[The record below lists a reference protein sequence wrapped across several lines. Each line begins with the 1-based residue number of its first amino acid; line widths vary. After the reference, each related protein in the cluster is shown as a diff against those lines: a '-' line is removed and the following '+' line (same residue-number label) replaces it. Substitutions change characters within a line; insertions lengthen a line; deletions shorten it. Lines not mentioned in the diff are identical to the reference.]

1 VHTTVSFRVFGALRL
16 VAAVVAIIALI
27 ANFQYVL
34 GFSTFATLNY
44 FSYFTQ
50 QSGMANV
57 VVLVVS
63 GVLTFRG
70 RSDPPWFAT
79 VHAVVT
85 TYVVVS
91 GVVFAV
97 IVSQSASHHYSL
109 AFPVSSQVLHFWL
122 SGYVLLDWVLAPGR
136 TPVRWRTLWL
146 VLVYPIVW
154 GVFTL
159 ERGSVV
165 RWYPYFFLDPS
176 QVDPAQFR
184 LYNGIVLSIFLAVLA
199 ALIGLT
205 RVRPSH
211 LLRHRIA
218 ASGGGAGLGVRAGS
232 RADSRAGSSSGSRS
246 RSVSGVQDE
255 PGSAPIRQQE
265 SKDQAAGVGDGVGDA
280 DGAASR

>member
-1 VHTTVSFRVFGALRL
+1 MHTSVSFRVFGALRL

-63 GVLTFRG
+63 GILTFRG

-184 LYNGIVLSIFLAVLA
+184 LYNGIVLSIFLAVLS
-199 ALIGLT
+199 ALIGLS

-218 ASGGGAGLGVRAGS
+218 DSGGGAGLGARVGTR
-232 RADSRAGSSSGSRS
+232 SRS
-246 RSVSGVQDE
+246 RPSARPRARSVSGVRDE
-255 PGSAPIRQQE
+255 PGSPAAAIHEEEP
-265 SKDQAAGVGDGVGDA
+265 KDQAAGVGDGVGDA